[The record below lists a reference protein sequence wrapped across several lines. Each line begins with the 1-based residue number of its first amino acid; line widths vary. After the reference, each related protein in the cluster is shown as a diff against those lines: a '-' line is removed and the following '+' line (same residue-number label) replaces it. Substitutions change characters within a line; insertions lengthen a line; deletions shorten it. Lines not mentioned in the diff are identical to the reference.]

1 MKNISDL
8 YQQLTGVDIEQQRL
22 LWDERGKGYY
32 GEYLL
37 FKELYP
43 NVTGQ
48 CKILM
53 NLRIPTYSGHT
64 TEIDLLLIHETGLY
78 VFEVK
83 HFKGTIYGKSSDRNW
98 TQYFRTAP
106 NSHFYNPIAQNQYHI
121 HALARKYPEVPI
133 KSFIV
138 FTSAECDLRIEN
150 TLENV
155 TVCKLQS
162 LSQTFSSPALQCEV
176 LDAEHIDALFNE
188 LAVFSPLT
196 AKPVDIDGKEIPF
209 NQYLSTIIEDFQKE
223 KASLKNEYLQL
234 TQKEQNKTRTTIIL
248 SACAVV
254 MCIVI
259 CLFASYQNNRQADA
273 QIEAAQQELESF
285 AQKFE
290 RVEDFNN
297 GELAISKDILTVS
310 NVILEA
316 SQDLENTVSFSCT
329 LEYNGSDY
337 GVSIGKDAVL
347 IMVLKDG
354 SVKECPVYNKQYPYT
369 SDFRLGN
376 SNSAWY
382 TAHPTSE
389 ILRHEFYN
397 IRVEDVL
404 YIKLSNLDV
413 WTEVINKPE
422 IVLNGFEIELHRAD

>member
-1 MKNISDL
+1 MTNMNDL
-8 YQQLTGVDIEQQRL
+8 YQQLTGVDIEQQHH

-37 FKELYP
+37 FRDLYP

-121 HALARKYPEVPI
+121 HALARRYPGVPI

-155 TVCKLQS
+155 TVCKLQN
-162 LSQTFSSPALQCEV
+162 LSKAFSSPALQRKV
-176 LDAEHIDALFNE
+176 LDAEHIDAMFNE

-196 AKPVDIDGKEIPF
+196 AKPVDIDGKEISF
-209 NQYLSTIIEDFQKE
+209 NQYLSTIVEDFQKE
-223 KASLKNEYLQL
+223 KASLKNEHLQL

-254 MCIVI
+254 MCIVM
-259 CLFASYQNNRQADA
+259 CLFVSCQYNKRANA
-273 QIEAAQQELESF
+273 QIDIAQQELESF

-316 SQDLENTVSFSCT
+316 SQDLENTVLFSCS

-354 SVKECPVYNKQYPYT
+354 SVKECPVYNTQYPYT

-382 TAHPTSE
+382 TAHSTGE

-397 IRVEDVL
+397 ISVEDVL
-404 YIKLSNLDV
+404 YIKLSNVDV
-413 WTEVINKPE
+413 WTEVRNKPE
-422 IVLNGFEIELHRAD
+422 IVLNGFEIELYQAD